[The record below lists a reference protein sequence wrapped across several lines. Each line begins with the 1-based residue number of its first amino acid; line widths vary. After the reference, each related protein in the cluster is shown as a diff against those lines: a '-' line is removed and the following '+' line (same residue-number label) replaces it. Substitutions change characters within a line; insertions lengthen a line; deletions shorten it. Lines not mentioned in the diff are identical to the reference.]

1 VPVTVIRDTVDTL
14 GGKWVAVSTLTGS
27 NWDTSSTWAYSGR
40 LSYTDSPQGEYQ
52 RSFTSVLTLAK
63 PVRLAGSAAELRFR
77 GRWDIEPEYDVVIVE
92 ASSDQGRT
100 WSPLEGKYTRP
111 GSGAVGSKQVLG
123 VPGLDRLQREWVEE
137 VMDLR
142 SFVGG
147 ELLLR
152 FRLDTDAF
160 VQKDGIFVD
169 DITILLYTT
178 AALSVHA
185 ETAPAA
191 PYLFQNYPNPF
202 NGETQIRFTLG
213 QRAQNE
219 QGERRVTVRVFD
231 LLGREVSTVVDRP
244 FSSGNH
250 VVTFTARGLASGVY
264 LYRLQDGAHAATRP
278 MIILR

>member
-1 VPVTVIRDTVDTL
+1 M
-14 GGKWVAVSTLTGS
+14 
-27 NWDTSSTWAYSGR
+27 
-40 LSYTDSPQGEYQ
+40 
-52 RSFTSVLTLAK
+52 
-63 PVRLAGSAAELRFR
+63 
-77 GRWDIEPEYDVVIVE
+77 
-92 ASSDQGRT
+92 
-100 WSPLEGKYTRP
+100 
-111 GSGAVGSKQVLG
+111 LG
-123 VPGLDRLQREWVEE
+123 VLGLDRLQREWVEE

-142 SFVGG
+142 DYVGG

-169 DITILLYTT
+169 DITILLYST
-178 AALSVHA
+178 AALSVPA

-202 NGETQIRFTLG
+202 NGETQIRFTLD
-213 QRAQNE
+213 QRGENA